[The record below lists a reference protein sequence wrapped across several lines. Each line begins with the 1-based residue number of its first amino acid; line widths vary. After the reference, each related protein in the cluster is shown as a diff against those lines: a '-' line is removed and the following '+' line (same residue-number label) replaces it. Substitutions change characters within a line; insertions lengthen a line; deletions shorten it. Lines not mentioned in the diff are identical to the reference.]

1 MRTTSRVS
9 VEPIQSITR
18 SGSSRVPAFRI
29 AVGLVIAYA
38 VLDVAWLQA
47 GWGGPQAV
55 QTFSNISACACA
67 LAATLACAYTFRVET
82 RSRRRAWGLLAAAGA
97 AWATGEIIWTTYE
110 LVLHREVP
118 FPSSADIA
126 FLTAYP
132 LAAIAMLTLPT
143 SPRALSSRVRT
154 ILDATVV
161 AGSML
166 LIAWA
171 TFLGPLY
178 RANTGTTLEQ
188 AISLAYPIADVVIAG
203 IVLLVVVRAQPG
215 RRTTLGLLALG
226 LLSLAVADSAF
237 AYLTTIETYETGASI
252 DAAWDIGY
260 LLIALAAIRHDP
272 AIPRPER
279 AEDRRFGVLLPYGAV
294 IIAIVLA
301 AFRRMQSG
309 ELGTVMFWGVLA
321 VLTFVMM
328 RQFVTLLDNLSLT
341 RNLEQKV
348 GARTAEL
355 ARSEERHRSLVQNS
369 SDVVTIVDENGVIRY
384 ESPACANVF
393 GYPPERVI
401 GMHLVDLVHPEDKTT
416 VDAYLKRFMAR
427 EGNAP
432 SVEWRIR
439 HANGEWR
446 HCESIGANLLTD
458 PTVAGFVLNTRDI
471 SDRKALELQLRHQA
485 FHDQLTGAANRAL
498 FRDRADHALKR
509 AARSRKPVAVV
520 YCDLDNLKET
530 NDRLGHDVGD
540 KLLAAVAGR
549 FAGCIRAED
558 TVARLGGDEF
568 AILLIDSG
576 GEGAVRHIAQRL
588 LDSLAEPFQIDG
600 HTVRTSASIGLA
612 LSWGRQA
619 VDDLL
624 RNADLAMYAAK
635 NNGKARY
642 ELFEPSLHASTDG
655 APEAGRDAS
664 EAGRPAEPTPER
676 G

>member
-1 MRTTSRVS
+1 MRTTSRV

-18 SGSSRVPAFRI
+18 TGSSRLPAFRV
-29 AVGLVIAYA
+29 AVGVVIAYA
-38 VLDVAWLQA
+38 VLDVAWLES
-47 GWGGPQAV
+47 GWGGAQAT
-55 QTFSNISACACA
+55 QAFSNISACACA
-67 LAATLACAYTFRVET
+67 IAATVACAYTFRVET
-82 RSRRRAWGLLAAAGA
+82 RSRRRAWGLLAVAGA
-97 AWATGEIIWTTYE
+97 AWATGEIIWTAYE

-118 FPSSADIA
+118 FPSVADVA
-126 FLTAYP
+126 FLMAYP
-132 LAAIAMLTLPT
+132 LAAVAMLTLPT
-143 SPRALSSRVRT
+143 SPRTFSFRART
-154 ILDATVV
+154 ILDASLV

-171 TFLGPLY
+171 TFLGPVY
-178 RANTGTTLEQ
+178 RANTGTVLEQ
-188 AISLAYPIADVVIAG
+188 TISLAYPIADVVVAG
-203 IVLLVVVRAQPG
+203 IVMLVVVRAQPG

-226 LLSLAVADSAF
+226 LLFLAVADSAF

-252 DAAWDIGY
+252 DPAWDIGY

-279 AEDRRFGVLLPYGAV
+279 AEDRRMGVLLPYAAV

-301 AFRRMQSG
+301 GFRWVKG
-309 ELGTVMFWGVLA
+309 GTIGTVTFWGVLA
-321 VLTFVMM
+321 VLTLVII

-384 ESPACANVF
+384 ESPACANVL

-401 GMHLVDLVHPEDKTT
+401 GMHLVDLVHPEDRTT
-416 VDAYLKRFMAR
+416 VEAYLKRFMAR
-427 EGNAP
+427 EGSAP
-432 SVEWRIR
+432 SVEWRMR
-439 HANGEWR
+439 HASGEWR
-446 HCESIGANLLTD
+446 HCESIGSNLLTD

-471 SDRKALELQLRHQA
+471 SDRKTLELQLRHQA

-530 NDRLGHDVGD
+530 NDQFGHDTGD
-540 KLLAAVAGR
+540 KLLAAVASR
-549 FAGCIRAED
+549 LAGCIRAED

-568 AILLIDSG
+568 AILLVDSG
-576 GEGAVRHIAQRL
+576 GEGAARHIAQRL

-600 HTVRTSASIGLA
+600 HAVRTTASIGIA
-612 LSWGRQA
+612 LSWGRQG

-642 ELFEPSLHASTDG
+642 ELFEPSLHAHSDG
-655 APEAGRDAS
+655 TS
-664 EAGRPAEPTPER
+664 EAGRPSPPSPEQL
-676 G
+676 